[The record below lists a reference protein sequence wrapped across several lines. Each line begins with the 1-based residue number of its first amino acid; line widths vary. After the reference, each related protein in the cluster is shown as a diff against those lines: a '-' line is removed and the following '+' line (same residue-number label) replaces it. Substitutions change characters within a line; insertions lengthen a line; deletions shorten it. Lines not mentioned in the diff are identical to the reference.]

1 MNTLDIII
9 LLCFVPALI
18 SGISKGFIEQAIA
31 LVSLVLGAWL
41 AYRFSAL
48 VSSWLEPVLEV
59 SETALN
65 VISFAAILIVVI
77 LALFMLGKMLSG
89 LMRLVLLG
97 WLDRLL
103 GVVFALVKAALFIGL
118 VIILF
123 DTLNLK
129 FEFVEQEILDG
140 SIFYNPIKDLSYS
153 IFPYLK
159 QLLFK
164 Q

>member
-1 MNTLDIII
+1 M
-9 LLCFVPALI
+9 
-18 SGISKGFIEQAIA
+18 
-31 LVSLVLGAWL
+31 
-41 AYRFSAL
+41 
-48 VSSWLEPVLEV
+48 
-59 SETALN
+59 N

>member
-65 VISFAAILIVVI
+65 VISFAAILNT
-77 LALFMLGKMLSG
+77 ATLS
-89 LMRLVLLG
+89 LVL
-97 WLDRLL
+97 
-103 GVVFALVKAALFIGL
+103 
-118 VIILF
+118 
-123 DTLNLK
+123 
-129 FEFVEQEILDG
+129 
-140 SIFYNPIKDLSYS
+140 
-153 IFPYLK
+153 
-159 QLLFK
+159 
-164 Q
+164 

>member
-48 VSSWLEPVLEV
+48 VSSWLDPVLEV

-118 VIILF
+118 IITMF
-123 DTLNLK
+123 NTLNLNY
-129 FEFVEQEILDG
+129 EFVDNKILDD
-140 SIFYNPIKDLSYS
+140 SVCYQALKDLAYAV
-153 IFPYLK
+153 FPYLK
-159 QLLFK
+159 RLLFN